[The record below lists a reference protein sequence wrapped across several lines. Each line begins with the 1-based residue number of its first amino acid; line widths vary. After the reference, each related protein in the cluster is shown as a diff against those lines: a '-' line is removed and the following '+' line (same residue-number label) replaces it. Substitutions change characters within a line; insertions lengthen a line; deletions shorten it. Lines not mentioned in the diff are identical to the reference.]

1 MNKKQKR
8 TRNRILLAIALFV
21 VVYVV
26 AELLPLSTWLGS
38 ETAALWAE
46 FALFLVPYLIA
57 GYDVLLRAAKNIGH
71 GQVFDENFLMSVAT
85 IGAFALVLF
94 PDSDPHMA
102 EGAAV
107 MLFYQVG
114 ELFQSYAVG
123 KSRKSIADMMDIAP
137 DFANV
142 ERDGQL
148 VQVDPYE
155 VAVGDE
161 IVVKAG
167 ERVPLDGVVLSGTS
181 QLDTAALTGES
192 VPREVREGD
201 EIISGC
207 VNMTGLIT
215 VRVTKPFGESTVSR
229 ILELVENAAEKKAK
243 TENFIT
249 RFARYYTPA
258 VVGIAVLLAVVPPLL
273 LGGGWSD
280 WVQRGLIFLVV
291 SCPCALVISV
301 PLSFFGG
308 IGGASRLGILV
319 KGSNYLETLAG
330 TETVVF
336 DKTGTLTD
344 GSFNVVAIHPQ
355 AGIDPDRLLSIAAH
369 AEAYS
374 NHPIALSVKQAY
386 SEPIDQQRIDDVQE
400 QSGHG
405 VRAKIDEH
413 VVLVGN
419 DKLMS
424 ECGVGCHEC
433 ELTGTILH
441 VSLDGE
447 YIGHIVI
454 ADVVKPDAAEAV
466 AALRAAGV
474 KKTVMLTGDRAD
486 VAAAV
491 AKELGIDEFR
501 AQLLPQDKVAEVEKL
516 LEETHAHGSGKGKL
530 AFVGDG
536 INDAPVLTR
545 ADIGI
550 AMGAMGSDA
559 AIEAADVVLMDDKP
573 SNIARAIGIARK
585 TMGIVWQNIV
595 FALGIKFLVL
605 VLAAVGIANMW
616 LAVFADVGVAV
627 IAILNAM
634 RAMNV
639 KK

>member
-1 MNKKQKR
+1 MTKKQKR
-8 TRNRILLAIALFV
+8 MLVRIVASLALLIAIS
-21 VVYVV
+21 
-26 AELLPLSTWLGS
+26 LLPV
-38 ETAALWAE
+38 AAWIGEQQSIYLE
-46 FALFLVPYLIA
+46 FLLYLIPYLIV
-57 GYDVLLRAAKNIGH
+57 GYDVLLRAGRNITRGK
-71 GQVFDENFLMSVAT
+71 VFDENFLMSVAT
-85 IGAFALVLF
+85 LGAFALVLF
-94 PDSDPHMA
+94 PQAEQHFA

-123 KSRKSIADMMDIAP
+123 KSRKSIAAMMDIAP
-137 DFANV
+137 DYATIL
-142 ERDGQL
+142 RDGKL

-161 IVVKAG
+161 IVVKPG
-167 ERVPLDGVVLSGTS
+167 ERVPLDGTLIKGSS

-192 VPREVREGD
+192 IPREVRKGD

-229 ILELVENAAEKKAK
+229 ILELVENASEKKAR

-249 RFARYYTPA
+249 RFARYYTPI
-258 VVGIAVLLAVVPPLL
+258 VVAIAALLAIIPPLL
-273 LGGGWSD
+273 FGQDWSD
-280 WVQRGLIFLVV
+280 WIQRGLVFLVV

-319 KGSNYLETLAG
+319 KGSNYLEALAHA
-330 TETVVF
+330 ETVVF

-344 GSFNVVAIHPQ
+344 GSFNVVAIHPSSDV
-355 AGIDPDRLLSIAAH
+355 DPDRLLSLAAH

-374 NHPIALSVKQAY
+374 DHPIALSVQRAY
-386 SEPIDQQRIDDVQE
+386 SGPLDRQRIADVEE

-405 VRAKIDEH
+405 ISAKIDER

-424 ECGVGCHEC
+424 SAGIDCIEC

-454 ADVVKPDAAEAV
+454 ADVIKPDAIRAV
-466 AALRAAGV
+466 ADLHAAGV

-501 AQLLPQDKVAEVEKL
+501 AQLLPQDKVAEVERL
-516 LEETHAHGSGKGKL
+516 LLETHATSNGKGKL

-559 AIEAADVVLMDDKP
+559 AIEAADIVLMDDKP
-573 SNIARAIGIARK
+573 SNIARAVDVARK
-585 TMGIVWQNIV
+585 TLAIVTQNIT
-595 FALGIKFLVL
+595 FALGVKFLVL
-605 VLAAVGIANMW
+605 LLAALGIANMW
-616 LAVFADVGVAV
+616 LAVFADVGVSV

-639 KK
+639 RK